1 MIIPTTVL
9 DRRADATDT
18 WSREARR
25 AALLAAEL
33 GVTLDD
39 EALIL
44 CDVYDLRSL
53 QTRLR
58 QALAGER
65 HYPQPAYGPAAV
77 LTRASRTGH
86 ALAALR
92 RIVR

>member
-1 MIIPTTVL
+1 MTIPTTVL

-25 AALLAAEL
+25 VTLLAAEL
-33 GVTLDD
+33 DVALDD
-39 EALIL
+39 DALIL
-44 CDVYDLRSL
+44 CDVYDLRFL
-53 QTRLR
+53 QTQLR

-65 HYPQPAYGPAAV
+65 RYQQARRPAAI
-77 LTRASRTGH
+77 LTQANRTGH

-92 RIVR
+92 RILR

>member
-1 MIIPTTVL
+1 MTIPTTVL

-25 AALLAAEL
+25 VTLLAAEL
-33 GVTLDD
+33 DVALDD
-39 EALIL
+39 ALIL
-44 CDVYDLRSL
+44 CDVYDLRFL
-53 QTRLR
+53 QTQLR

-65 HYPQPAYGPAAV
+65 RYQQARRPAAI
-77 LTRASRTGH
+77 LTQANRTGH

-92 RIVR
+92 RILR